1 MSATIGVEHRSRPA
15 YVYVR
20 QSTLAQVRHNQEST
34 QRQYALRDKALALGW
49 TLPTIRTLDRD
60 LGVSGAQMAGREDF
74 KTLVAEVSMGQVGAV
89 FALEVSRLARSNL
102 DWHRL
107 LELCALTHT
116 LVIDADGCYDPA
128 DFNDGLLLGLKGTM
142 AQAELHFLRG
152 RLLGG
157 KLNKAQKGELRHPL
171 PVGYAYDDHNRVVM
185 DPDAEVCG
193 AIALAFHVFLET
205 GSAYAVVQR
214 FAQRGLRFPKR
225 SYGGAWDG
233 KLVWGNLTH
242 GRVLGL
248 LKNPCYAGTYT
259 YGRYQYRRQ
268 ITPQG
273 EVSKHTQ
280 RVAMSQWRVNL
291 PAHHAGYLT
300 WEEFLANQD
309 RLAKNRTNAGE
320 PILNGPAREGLALLQ
335 GLMLCGTCGH
345 ALTLRYRGNGGLY
358 PVYLCSGQR
367 RDARATRDCMTL
379 RCDVLDAAIAT
390 KALQALKPAQL
401 ELALA
406 TLQELEM
413 RDQSVLRQW
422 QMRLERAEYETA
434 LAERRYQEVD
444 PSQRLVAATL
454 ERRWNDTLLSLED
467 VKKQYADFEQQKAR
481 VATPEQ
487 KAKVLALA
495 QDLPRLWHA
504 PTTQARE
511 RKRMLRLLIKD
522 ITVEKQHGARH
533 AILHIRWQGGAC
545 DDVNVE
551 LPRPRAE
558 VIRYPEPI
566 IARIRDLARTLTD
579 QQIVAELGRLGELS
593 ATGRRHTMHTIRWIR
608 WKYRIPAPS
617 LKRAEELTVQELA
630 GRLGV
635 LPGVVYYWAK
645 RGMIQGRRI
654 NNGSPLW
661 ITIDEIKLK
670 ELRDRVSRS
679 RKMQKQPNAQMLAE
693 RGAV

>member
-1 MSATIGVEHRSRPA
+1 MSATIEVKHRSRPA

-34 QRQYALRDKALALGW
+34 ERQYALRDKALALGW
-49 TLPTIRTLDRD
+49 TPPAIRTLDRD
-60 LGVSGAQMAGREDF
+60 LGVSGAQTAGREDF
-74 KTLVAEVSMGQVGAV
+74 KTLVADVSMGQVGAV

-107 LELCALTHT
+107 LELCALTDT

-142 AQAELHFLRG
+142 AQAELHFLLG

-171 PVGYAYDDHNRVVM
+171 PVGFVYDDENRVVL
-185 DPDAEVCG
+185 DPDAEVRG
-193 AIALAFHVFLET
+193 AIELAFRAFLET
-205 GSAYAVVQR
+205 GSAYAVVKR
-214 FAQRGLRFPKR
+214 FATRGLRFPKR

-242 GRVLGL
+242 SRVCGL
-248 LKNPCYAGTYT
+248 LRNPCYAGTYT

-280 RVAMSQWRVNL
+280 RVAMSEWRVNL
-291 PAHHAGYLT
+291 PAHHEGYLT

-309 RLAKNRTNAGE
+309 RLAKNRTNAGA

-335 GLMLCGTCGH
+335 GLMLCGTCGR
-345 ALTLRYRGNGGLY
+345 ALTVRYRGNGGLY

-367 RDARATRDCMTL
+367 RDARATRDCMIL
-379 RCDVLDAAIAT
+379 RCDLLDTAIAAQ
-390 KALQALKPAQL
+390 ALQALKPAEL
-401 ELALA
+401 DLALA
-406 TLQELEM
+406 TLQELET
-413 RDQSVLRQW
+413 RDQVVLRQW
-422 QMRLERAEYETA
+422 HMRIERAEYEAA

-444 PSQRLVAATL
+444 PSQRLVASTL
-454 ERRWNDTLLSLED
+454 ERRWNDTLLSVED
-467 VKKQYADFEQQKAR
+467 LKKQYTDFEQQKAR

-487 KAKVLALA
+487 KAQVLALA

-504 PTTQARE
+504 PTTQARD

-522 ITVEKQHGARH
+522 ITVEKQHGARQ
-533 AILHIRWQGGAC
+533 AILHVRWQGGAC
-545 DDVNVE
+545 GDVTVQIPAPVWESRRNPDTVVM
-551 LPRPRAE
+551 R
-558 VIRYPEPI
+558 V
-566 IARIRDLARTLTD
+566 RDLAKTMTD
-579 QQIVAELGRLGELS
+579 SQIVAELNRCGETS
-593 ATGRRHTMHTIRWIR
+593 ATGRRHTMHTISWIR
-608 WKYRIPAPS
+608 WKYKIPGPS
-617 LKRAEELTVQELA
+617 LKRPEELTVKELA
-630 GRLGV
+630 ARLRV
-635 LPGVVYYWAK
+635 QPSVIYYWIT
-645 RGMIQGRRI
+645 RGMIDVRRLDG
-654 NNGSPLW
+654 GSPVW
-661 ITIDEIKLK
+661 ITIDEIKLQ
-670 ELRDRVSRS
+670 ELCDRVSRS
-679 RKMQKQPNAQMLAE
+679 QRMRKQPNVQKLAE

>member
-1 MSATIGVEHRSRPA
+1 MSATIEVKHRSRPA

-34 QRQYALRDKALALGW
+34 ERQYALRTMALELGW
-49 TLPTIRTLDRD
+49 SESAIRTLDRD
-60 LGVSGAQMAGREDF
+60 LGMTGTEMTRREDF
-74 KTLVAEVSMGQVGAV
+74 KTLVADVSMGQVGAV

-116 LVIDADGCYDPA
+116 LVIDADGCYDPG

-171 PVGYAYDDHNRVVM
+171 PVGFAYDEQNRIVM
-185 DPDAEVCG
+185 DPDAEVQG
-193 AIALAFHVFLET
+193 VVALTFQVFLET
-205 GSAYAVVQR
+205 GSAYAVVKR
-214 FAQRGLRFPKR
+214 FATRALRFPKR

-242 GRVLGL
+242 SRVCGL
-248 LKNPCYAGTYT
+248 LRNPCYAGTYT

-268 ITPQG
+268 ITTQG

-280 RVAMSQWRVNL
+280 RVAMSEWRVNL
-291 PAHHAGYLT
+291 PAHHEGYIT

-309 RLAKNRTNAGE
+309 RLAKNRTNAGA
-320 PILNGPAREGLALLQ
+320 PILNGPAREGLALPQ
-335 GLMLCGTCGH
+335 GLMLCGTCGR
-345 ALTLRYRGNGGLY
+345 ALTVRYRGNGGLY

-367 RDARATRDCMTL
+367 RDARATRDCMIL
-379 RCDVLDAAIAT
+379 RCDLLDAAIAA
-390 KALQALKPAQL
+390 KALQALKPAEL
-401 ELALA
+401 ELAFA

-413 RDQSVLRQW
+413 RDQTVLRQW
-422 QMRLERAEYETA
+422 QMRIERAEYESA

-444 PSQRLVAATL
+444 PSQRLVASTL
-454 ERRWNDTLLSLED
+454 ERRWNDTLLSVED
-467 VKKQYADFEQQKAR
+467 LKKQYADFEQQKAR

-504 PTTQARE
+504 PTTEARD

-522 ITVEKQHGARH
+522 ITVDKPANQKQLMA
-533 AILHIRWQGGAC
+533 HIRWQGGAC
-545 DDVNVE
+545 SDVTVQ
-551 LPRPRAE
+551 LPAN
-558 VIRYPEPI
+558 
-566 IARIRDLARTLTD
+566 IAD
-579 QQIVAELGRLGELS
+579 
-593 ATGRRHTMHTIRWIR
+593 RHT
-608 WKYRIPAPS
+608 S
-617 LKRAEELTVQELA
+617 ELQ
-630 GRLGV
+630 
-635 LPGVVYYWAK
+635 
-645 RGMIQGRRI
+645 
-654 NNGSPLW
+654 SPCNL
-661 ITIDEIKLK
+661 
-670 ELRDRVSRS
+670 VC
-679 RKMQKQPNAQMLAE
+679 
-693 RGAV
+693 

>member
-1 MSATIGVEHRSRPA
+1 MSATIEVKHRSRPA

-34 QRQYALRDKALALGW
+34 ERQYALRDKALALGW
-49 TLPTIRTLDRD
+49 TPPTIRTLDRD
-60 LGVSGAQMAGREDF
+60 LGVSGAQTAGREDF
-74 KTLVAEVSMGQVGAV
+74 KTLVADVSMGQVGAV

-107 LELCALTHT
+107 LELCALTDT

-171 PVGYAYDDHNRVVM
+171 PVGFAYDDQNRVVM
-185 DPDAEVCG
+185 DPDAEVRG
-193 AIALAFHVFLET
+193 AIELAFRVFLEA
-205 GSAYAVVQR
+205 GSAYAVVKR
-214 FAQRGLRFPKR
+214 FATRALRFPKR

-242 GRVLGL
+242 SRVCGL
-248 LKNPCYAGTYT
+248 LRNPCYAGTYT

-268 ITPQG
+268 ITTQG

-280 RVAMSQWRVNL
+280 RVAMSEWRVNL
-291 PAHHAGYLT
+291 PAHHEGYIT

-309 RLAKNRTNAGE
+309 RLAKNRTNAGA
-320 PILNGPAREGLALLQ
+320 PILNGAAREGLALLQ
-335 GLMLCGTCGH
+335 GLMLCGTCGR
-345 ALTLRYRGNGGLY
+345 ALTVRYRGNGGLY

-367 RDARATRDCMTL
+367 PDARATRDCMIL
-379 RCDVLDAAIAT
+379 RCDLLDAAIAA
-390 KALQALKPAQL
+390 KALQALKPAEL
-401 ELALA
+401 ELAFA

-413 RDQSVLRQW
+413 RDQTVLRQW
-422 QMRLERAEYETA
+422 QMRIERAEYESA

-444 PSQRLVAATL
+444 PSQRLVASTL
-454 ERRWNDTLLSLED
+454 ERRWNDTLLSVED
-467 VKKQYADFEQQKAR
+467 LKKQYADFEQQKAR

-504 PTTQARE
+504 PTTEARD

-522 ITVEKQHGARH
+522 ITVEKQHGARQ
-533 AILHIRWQGGAC
+533 AILHVRWQGGAC
-545 DDVNVE
+545 GDITVE
-551 LPRPRAE
+551 IPAPVWERQRNPDTVVMR
-558 VIRYPEPI
+558 V
-566 IARIRDLARTLTD
+566 RDLAKTMTD
-579 QQIVAELGRLGELS
+579 PQIVAELNRCGEKS
-593 ATGRRHTMHTIRWIR
+593 ATGRPHTMHTISWIR
-608 WKYRIPAPS
+608 WKYKIPGPS
-617 LKRAEELTVQELA
+617 LKRPEELTVKELA
-630 GRLGV
+630 VRLRV
-635 LPGVVYYWAK
+635 QPSVVYYWIR
-645 RGMIQGRRI
+645 RGMIGVRRLDD
-654 NNGSPLW
+654 GSPVW
-661 ITIDEIKLK
+661 ITIDEIKIQ

-679 RKMQKQPNAQMLAE
+679 KRMRKKPDVQKLAE